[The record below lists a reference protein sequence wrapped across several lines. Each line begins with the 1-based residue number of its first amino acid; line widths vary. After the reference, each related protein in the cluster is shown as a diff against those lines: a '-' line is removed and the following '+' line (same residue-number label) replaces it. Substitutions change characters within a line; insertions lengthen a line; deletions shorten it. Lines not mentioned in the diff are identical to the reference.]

1 MDSNLIKEKNKEND
15 MRKEEVKIYY
25 MKLIKIYKII

>member
-1 MDSNLIKEKNKEND
+1 

-25 MKLIKIYKII
+25 MKLIKIYKIIWNLMYDYINSLIE